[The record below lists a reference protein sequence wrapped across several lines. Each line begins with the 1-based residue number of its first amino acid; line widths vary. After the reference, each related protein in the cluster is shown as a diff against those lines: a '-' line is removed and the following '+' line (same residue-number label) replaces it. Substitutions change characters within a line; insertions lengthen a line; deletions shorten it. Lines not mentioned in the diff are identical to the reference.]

1 MFTDKEFDDKK
12 KQRQFAMASVFNG
25 FTLHC
30 CVAFK
35 KACLIKKRC
44 ILSLLLL
51 LFVYVYKQSYLFLG
65 EGLYQKILV
74 FNQGILRQ

>member
-1 MFTDKEFDDKK
+1 MFIDKEFDDKK

-35 KACLIKKRC
+35 KACLIKKDVYYHFYFFC
-44 ILSLLLL
+44 LSMFTNKATSFWARDYTRKYWSLIKE
-51 LFVYVYKQSYLFLG
+51 F
-65 EGLYQKILV
+65 
-74 FNQGILRQ
+74 